1 MITKEQ
7 ANSPVLTDVIIDGVD
22 PSDYPDFCD
31 AFIVSCCIDGKEAT
45 DDEIDALDNEQVYE
59 EIYQSIL
66 S

>member
-7 ANSPVLTDVIIDGVD
+7 TNSPVLTDVIIDGVD

-45 DDEIDALDNEQVYE
+45 EEEIDALDGEQVYE

-66 S
+66 

>member
-22 PSDYPDFCD
+22 PKDYPDFCD

-45 DDEIDALDNEQVYE
+45 EEEIDALDGEQVYD
-59 EIYQSIL
+59 EIWKSQF
-66 S
+66 